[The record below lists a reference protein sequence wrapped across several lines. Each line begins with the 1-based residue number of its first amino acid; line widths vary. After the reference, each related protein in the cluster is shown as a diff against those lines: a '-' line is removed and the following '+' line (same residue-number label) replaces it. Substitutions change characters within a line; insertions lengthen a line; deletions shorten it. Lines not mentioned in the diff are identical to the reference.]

1 MKKNKAKSLKKR
13 NLKKLQY
20 GSLSIALTVAFIAAI
35 LLGNAAISYV
45 TDRYSLK
52 ADISAE
58 GLYQISEQTEIMLK
72 NLDQPVRAYIL
83 MSEANAYAAGND
95 YYAVASE
102 FLKRFVTLSDGKFS
116 VEFID
121 VYKNP
126 AFMNKYDEES
136 GISAGSFIIES
147 DTRYR
152 VCSMYDL
159 YEVSVSYSEDGT
171 ATQYISGF
179 QADETFASMLHYVTT
194 GELPTVV
201 QITGHREYYD
211 EVFLEIFEKNNYE
224 ILECNLSME
233 EIPASADIILISSPK
248 VDFTEAE
255 IEKIDK
261 YLREDFGSAM
271 VFVDF
276 DSYDLDLFE
285 LYFEEWGIGVEQK
298 MVMDSARAISMPF
311 MVVPYVQ
318 NNDFIDGFSYDENTM
333 IVAPNSRKLDVLF
346 ETSGSYTTTV
356 LLKTGDTSYAKDY
369 SVDEPISVYAKED
382 GDETGPFPMAILSEY
397 FEWSNNRAYT
407 GRVVF
412 FGTSGVTNETMLE
425 TAALSNNRFL
435 THVINYINPTTD
447 TVTLEARD
455 LTSTSMA
462 ILTEQANVILVLL
475 VLVIPVITLGLGL
488 LVYMRRKNK

>member
-318 NNDFIDGFSYDENTM
+318 NNDFIDGFSYDENT
-333 IVAPNSRKLDVLF
+333 IYSSISCNYCLTSSLRPAAATPPPSCSRPATPPTPRITPS
-346 ETSGSYTTTV
+346 TSPSPFTPRKTATKPVPSRWRSCLSTSSGATTV
-356 LLKTGDTSYAKDY
+356 PTPAVLCS
-369 SVDEPISVYAKED
+369 SVPPASP
-382 GDETGPFPMAILSEY
+382 TRPCSRPPLSPP
-397 FEWSNNRAYT
+397 
-407 GRVVF
+407 
-412 FGTSGVTNETMLE
+412 
-425 TAALSNNRFL
+425 TAS
-435 THVINYINPTTD
+435 
-447 TVTLEARD
+447 
-455 LTSTSMA
+455 
-462 ILTEQANVILVLL
+462 
-475 VLVIPVITLGLGL
+475 
-488 LVYMRRKNK
+488 